1 MQGTLNFQPFG
12 IKIKFQI
19 TKTFL
24 FEFCLI
30 MQIRPITLQYSTKY
44 QNPSAKPDLS
54 FGLNCKRL
62 QDLTFEKYK
71 NLSFLEKLKYRFI
84 TPLRIKHDALVNYY
98 AARRTKISL
107 DEYFGRDNYTA
118 MIIGRSMATIGE
130 TMRYLGSDVR
140 ILPMSGLSDGLPKE
154 IKHVDVY
161 KSFLDSIGLTKE
173 FIEQNPKRNF
183 ILIDFVSSGSSL
195 KNAHKFLSRPELLGN
210 SERLQLISSQE
221 LLGTRDIMA
230 SYLETLFML
239 QNLKKY
245 SPVSRLNLTE
255 LDKTF
260 ESLQPM
266 PEFKQKRELFLYN
279 IMRKVDNY
287 KKKTGR

>member
-1 MQGTLNFQPFG
+1 
-12 IKIKFQI
+12 
-19 TKTFL
+19 
-24 FEFCLI
+24 

-54 FGLNCKRL
+54 FGWNCKRL

-71 NLSFLEKLKYRFI
+71 DLSFLEKLKYRFI
-84 TPLRIKHDALVNYY
+84 TPLKIKHDALVNYNC
-98 AARRTKISL
+98 ARRTQNRL
-107 DEYFGRDNYTA
+107 DRYFGTDNYTA
-118 MIIGRSMATIGE
+118 MIIGRSMASIGE
-130 TMRYLGSDVR
+130 TMQHLGCDVK
-140 ILPMSGLSDGLPKE
+140 ILPLSGLSYGLPNE

-161 KSFLDSIGLTKE
+161 KSFLNSIGLTKD

-195 KNAHKFLSRPELLGN
+195 HNAHKFLSRPDLLGN
-210 SERLQLISSQE
+210 PERFKLMSSQE
-221 LLGTRDIMA
+221 LLGGKDFIAPYMD
-230 SYLETLFML
+230 TLFLL

-260 ESLQPM
+260 ERAQPM